1 MRVFNVK
8 FYGTYK
14 KVTKNLDG
22 ALRILN
28 SKVYDYTMM
37 ETALVSM
44 AYDFKHVINVEH
56 VEFGACDIFENSI
69 TVRANGESY
78 VIYAEEIY

>member
-1 MRVFNVK
+1 MK
-8 FYGTYK
+8 YYGTYK
-14 KVTKNLDG
+14 EVTEKLDG
-22 ALRILN
+22 DLRILN

-44 AYDFKHVINVEH
+44 AYDFKHVINTER

-69 TVRANGESY
+69 TVRADGVSY
-78 VIYAEEIY
+78 VIYAEEIS

>member
-1 MRVFNVK
+1 MRVLDVK
-8 FYGTYK
+8 YYGTYK

-28 SKVYDYTMM
+28 SKVYDYTML
-37 ETALVSM
+37 ETALSAM
-44 AYDFKHVINVEH
+44 AYDFKHVVNAEH
-56 VEFGACDIFENSI
+56 VEYGACDIFENSI

-78 VIYAEEIY
+78 VIYAEEIS